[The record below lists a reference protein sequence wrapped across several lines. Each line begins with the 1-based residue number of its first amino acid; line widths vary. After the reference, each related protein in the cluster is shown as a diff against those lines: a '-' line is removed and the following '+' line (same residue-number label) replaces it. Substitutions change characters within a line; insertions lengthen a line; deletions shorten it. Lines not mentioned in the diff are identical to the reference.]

1 MKVRSAGLS
10 LRRPSAM
17 RSPRFMWLSRMRD
30 KVRARLQ
37 PAASRLGAQWRGLSE
52 RERRQVVL
60 LVIVV
65 VAAAAWLLLVKPA
78 LDALRHW
85 DQELPRLRSQAAA
98 LQKVLAET
106 GIQQASAPSGKGSD
120 DAVSRVRASLDAAG
134 LGGTYTLT
142 QEASALRITFKS
154 VDARQ
159 LTHWLLALPPADLP
173 ITQATLARIDA
184 PQDGAGTHISATV
197 LANAP
202 LQAGPAP

>member
-1 MKVRSAGLS
+1 MKVRAAGLL
-10 LRRPSAM
+10 LRRPTGM
-17 RSPRFMWLSRMRD
+17 RLPRPLWLGRMRD

-37 PAASRLGAQWRGLSE
+37 PVMSRLGSQWRGLSE

-65 VAAAAWLLLVKPA
+65 AAAAAWLLLVKPA
-78 LDALRHW
+78 LDTLHHW
-85 DQELPRLRSQAAA
+85 DREMPRLRSQAAA
-98 LQKVLAET
+98 LQAVLAEA
-106 GIQQASAPSGKGSD
+106 GIRAASEPTRND
-120 DAVSRVRASLDAAG
+120 DPVSQMRASLDAAG
-134 LGGTYTLT
+134 LAGAYALT
-142 QEASALRITFKS
+142 QEASSLRITFKS

-159 LTHWLLALPPADLP
+159 LTHWLLTLPPADLP

-184 PQDGAGTHISATV
+184 PQDGAVTHISATV